1 VLHANE
7 DAAAELRLTQIL
19 RILACACVSVPHAT
33 ALAKLKLLHNKQR
46 KLSEEPAVAGGRWK
60 RKMAAGKCWENGMEW
75 VGMGSKE

>member
-1 VLHANE
+1 
-7 DAAAELRLTQIL
+7 
-19 RILACACVSVPHAT
+19 VPHAT